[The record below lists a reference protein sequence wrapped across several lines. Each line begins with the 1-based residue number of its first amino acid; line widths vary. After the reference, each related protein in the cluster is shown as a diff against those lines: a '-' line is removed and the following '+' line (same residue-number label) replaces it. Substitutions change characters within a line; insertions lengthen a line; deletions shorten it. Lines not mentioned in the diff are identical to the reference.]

1 MMYQFKQPGGPV
13 CWSNGVGL
21 QFAFAGIVFCLLLLA
36 GTFFFL
42 TYALA
47 GTVPETY
54 PQGET
59 D

>member
-13 CWSNGVGL
+13 FWSNGVGL
-21 QFAFAGIVFCLLLLA
+21 QVAFAGMVFCLFLLA
-36 GTFFFL
+36 GMLVL

-47 GTVPETY
+47 GTVPESH